1 MLREKLKIV
10 LKYNFMKK
18 VHKLICWEKSG
29 KLKIRRY
36 FNFFSKVLN
45 RVEMLRK
52 KLKKELKCN
61 FEKEVETRNMSWKSL
76 NVEKKAEKKRCHFD
90 FIFDFPTF
98 VSEVENKSNVSSR
111 LNVKNKV
118 WMCMCE

>member
-1 MLREKLKIV
+1 MLREKLKVV

-18 VHKLICWEKSG
+18 VHKLICSEKSG

-52 KLKKELKCN
+52 KQKKELKCD
-61 FEKEVETRNMSWKSL
+61 FEKKSG
-76 NVEKKAEKKRCHFD
+76 NKKHVLKKSKC
-90 FIFDFPTF
+90 
-98 VSEVENKSNVSSR
+98 
-111 LNVKNKV
+111 
-118 WMCMCE
+118 